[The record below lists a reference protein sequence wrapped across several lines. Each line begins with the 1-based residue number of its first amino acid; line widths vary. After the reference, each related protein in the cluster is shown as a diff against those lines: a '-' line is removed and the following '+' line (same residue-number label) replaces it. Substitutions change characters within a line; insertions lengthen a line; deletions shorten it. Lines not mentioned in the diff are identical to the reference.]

1 VKRLGILASGAGSN
15 FQALAEAC
23 RQGRIPAEVALLAV
37 NVPGAGALDR
47 ARRLGVP
54 ATTVDHRA
62 FPSREAFE
70 LALVKRL
77 QGAGVDIVC
86 LAGFMRLVTPTLL
99 DPFAGRIVNIHP
111 SLLPAFPGLNAV
123 RQALQHGVAITGCTV
138 HLVDA
143 GTDTGPILMQ
153 AAVPVVPGD
162 SEQSLSERVHAQ
174 EHVIYPAAVRL
185 LAEGRVQVQG
195 RVAQIDG
202 VPAEG
207 ALVGPVATG

>member
-1 VKRLGILASGAGSN
+1 MKRLGILASGAGSN

-37 NVPGAGALDR
+37 NVPGAGAIAR
-47 ARRLGVP
+47 AQRLGVP
-54 ATTVDHRA
+54 AVTVDHQA
-62 FPSREAFE
+62 FPTRAAFE
-70 LALVKRL
+70 LELVKRL
-77 QGAGVDIVC
+77 QDAGVDIVC

-99 DPFAGRIVNIHP
+99 APFAGRIVNIHP
-111 SLLPAFPGLNAV
+111 SLLPAFPGLHAV
-123 RQALQHGVAITGCTV
+123 RQALQHGVALTGCTV

-162 SEQSLSERVHAQ
+162 TEESLSQRVHAQ

-185 LAEGRVQVQG
+185 LAEDRVRVEG
-195 RVAQIDG
+195 RVARIDG
-202 VPAEG
+202 LAAEG
-207 ALVGPVATG
+207 ALVGPVAVR